1 MTEMTTGQHSGTFPL
16 LPSSKR
22 MLSARGYAI
31 WLTLFVIGS
40 GCAYGPTSTKG
51 QVIAEWKANTAR
63 TASESPSIDAKSP
76 ITLSGAIGL
85 AKQQNRALLDLR
97 ARVPMTE
104 AGIELASQWND
115 PELRIT
121 DVALN
126 DLIDGEPTLEI
137 ALRFPIEQP
146 GTLSA
151 QRAVKVLDYQ
161 DLMARIHAFEHR
173 LSVAISK
180 TFHTLALIQLDR
192 DEVEREIAVRSSH
205 LELVKR
211 RLEAGVGVEVD
222 LALATLPHA
231 RALDERNALQNK
243 EREQRALLARL
254 LAVPEVGQLKLPE
267 LPLTP
272 PEGPSGS
279 EQSVIERALRS
290 RSELDQA
297 TFRLEQAKAKTFAA
311 KQRRWPWPDFAQL
324 SYEVRHPLQPLR
336 YGVAVALKVPLF
348 EWMGSRVTLHE
359 AEVALLGVRVFVAI
373 FLARFAR
380 VAVGFVHGTRL

>member
-1 MTEMTTGQHSGTFPL
+1 
-16 LPSSKR
+16 
-22 MLSARGYAI
+22 
-31 WLTLFVIGS
+31 
-40 GCAYGPTSTKG
+40 
-51 QVIAEWKANTAR
+51 
-63 TASESPSIDAKSP
+63 
-76 ITLSGAIGL
+76 
-85 AKQQNRALLDLR
+85 
-97 ARVPMTE
+97 
-104 AGIELASQWND
+104 
-115 PELRIT
+115 IT

-126 DLIDGEPTLEI
+126 DLFDGEPTLEI
-137 ALRFPIEQP
+137 ALRFPIERP
-146 GTLSA
+146 GALSA
-151 QRAVKVLDYQ
+151 QRAVKMLDHQ
-161 DLMARIHAFEHR
+161 DLIARIHAFEHR

-211 RLEAGVGVEVD
+211 RLEAGVGVEMD

-231 RALDERNALQNK
+231 RALDERNALKNK

-254 LAVPEVGQLKLPE
+254 LAVPEVGQLNLPE

-279 EQSVIERALRS
+279 EQSVIEQALRS
-290 RSELDQA
+290 RSELDRA

-336 YGVAVALKVPLF
+336 YGIAVALKVPLF
-348 EWMGSRVTLHE
+348 EWMGSR
-359 AEVALLGVRVFVAI
+359 
-373 FLARFAR
+373 
-380 VAVGFVHGTRL
+380 